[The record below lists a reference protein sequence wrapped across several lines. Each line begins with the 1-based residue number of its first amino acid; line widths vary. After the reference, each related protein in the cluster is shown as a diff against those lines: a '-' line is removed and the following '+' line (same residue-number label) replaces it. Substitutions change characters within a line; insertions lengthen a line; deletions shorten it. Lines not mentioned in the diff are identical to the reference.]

1 VARGNASKIR
11 GRQTTSRPGRG
22 APKVA
27 QSARSNARIGVELD
41 GGVAHVVSV
50 ASDGTVSYSRVEQA
64 TNAVALAEVL
74 KALGRSDGMQVALTS
89 DNQSVRR
96 LSIPNVPSH
105 AVPVAMRSIAEEH
118 MPMAAGG
125 IAVAGLQLG
134 TGDGA
139 SERAM
144 TIAAVSALDA
154 APLLRQ
160 LGSGR
165 PLTVSSFL
173 LPADGLYLRVSRV
186 TAELILVRDG
196 APVAVRGLRSGGV
209 LELMGE
215 IHDPA
220 GTVFLGTESG
230 NAAVDAYVEEVVGD
244 VRRTIVFWRRE
255 GMNVPDQLTIIG
267 EGAALAS
274 LDQRLREASYEVM
287 PVPAPQGLNFDN
299 VRVEDRAVAFQA
311 LAAALMDLNPQPF
324 AALYDAVAT
333 EPDVVKKKDQL
344 PLLAAALAGVV
355 IVGLLGYGFYASMQ
369 AKSRV
374 QAAETRAAVAQA
386 QLAELAPIIKL
397 QGDVA
402 TGTKQVNALRAA
414 DPLTATI
421 AQKLLDAAPTGTV
434 FKSLSL
440 ARNGTMVTGDVS
452 ATVPANNDPAF
463 RPIAAWQDAF
473 LSYQGATGAK
483 AVRKDAWPGTMKR
496 SETGA
501 TIDVTYTFSVDGQ
514 AFKPVPAATGAGK

>member
-1 VARGNASKIR
+1 MARGNASKTR

-22 APKVA
+22 APKVV
-27 QSARSNARIGVELD
+27 QTARSNARIGVELD

-64 TNAVALAEVL
+64 SNAVALAEVL

-186 TAELILVRDG
+186 TAELILVRE
-196 APVAVRGLRSGGV
+196 LRSGGV

-215 IHDPA
+215 MHDPA

-244 VRRTIVFWRRE
+244 VRRTIVFWRR
-255 GMNVPDQLTIIG
+255 
-267 EGAALAS
+267 
-274 LDQRLREASYEVM
+274 
-287 PVPAPQGLNFDN
+287 
-299 VRVEDRAVAFQA
+299 
-311 LAAALMDLNPQPF
+311 
-324 AALYDAVAT
+324 
-333 EPDVVKKKDQL
+333 
-344 PLLAAALAGVV
+344 
-355 IVGLLGYGFYASMQ
+355 
-369 AKSRV
+369 
-374 QAAETRAAVAQA
+374 
-386 QLAELAPIIKL
+386 
-397 QGDVA
+397 
-402 TGTKQVNALRAA
+402 
-414 DPLTATI
+414 
-421 AQKLLDAAPTGTV
+421 
-434 FKSLSL
+434 
-440 ARNGTMVTGDVS
+440 
-452 ATVPANNDPAF
+452 
-463 RPIAAWQDAF
+463 
-473 LSYQGATGAK
+473 
-483 AVRKDAWPGTMKR
+483 
-496 SETGA
+496 
-501 TIDVTYTFSVDGQ
+501 
-514 AFKPVPAATGAGK
+514 

>member
-1 VARGNASKIR
+1 
-11 GRQTTSRPGRG
+11 
-22 APKVA
+22 
-27 QSARSNARIGVELD
+27 
-41 GGVAHVVSV
+41 
-50 ASDGTVSYSRVEQA
+50 
-64 TNAVALAEVL
+64 
-74 KALGRSDGMQVALTS
+74 
-89 DNQSVRR
+89 
-96 LSIPNVPSH
+96 
-105 AVPVAMRSIAEEH
+105 
-118 MPMAAGG
+118 
-125 IAVAGLQLG
+125 
-134 TGDGA
+134 
-139 SERAM
+139 
-144 TIAAVSALDA
+144 
-154 APLLRQ
+154 
-160 LGSGR
+160 
-165 PLTVSSFL
+165 
-173 LPADGLYLRVSRV
+173 
-186 TAELILVRDG
+186 
-196 APVAVRGLRSGGV
+196 
-209 LELMGE
+209 
-215 IHDPA
+215 
-220 GTVFLGTESG
+220 VFLGTESG